1 VTADL
6 CTPRLRLRQWCDAD
20 IEAFARINADPEV
33 MRYFPAPGTLQG
45 TQRSVDAWR
54 RQINER
60 GWSNWAV
67 ERADSGE
74 FIGFVGLTEPAR
86 ALPFTPCVEI
96 GWRLARAHWGQGYAS
111 EAARASLAFGFDRLG
126 LREIVSFTSV
136 LNWPSRK
143 VMERIGMLDTGQDF
157 DHPALP
163 EGSPLRRHCL
173 YRLRRDEG
181 GSDAAT

>member
-33 MRYFPAPGTLQG
+33 MRYFPAPGTLDG
-45 TQRSVDAWR
+45 ARRSVETWR
-54 RQINER
+54 RQIDDR

-96 GWRLARAHWGQGYAS
+96 GWRLLQ
-111 EAARASLAFGFDRLG
+111 
-126 LREIVSFTSV
+126 EIVSFTSV

-143 VMERIGMLDTGQDF
+143 VMERIGMRDTGQDF

-173 YRLRRDEG
+173 YRVRRDEG
-181 GSDAAT
+181 GSDEAT